1 MGKLSGQRISGTLG
15 FLILV
20 QISGCFLLLRR
31 PFWQLNIMNSLCGK
45 ILTSVTL
52 RTQGPLMF
60 RGATAAQFYSSD
72 SDKKTGSAP
81 LRKAK
86 MPVGRFDDAQEGA
99 DLKQVP
105 PNEEEV
111 YQAFPDDTNP
121 NTGEV
126 GGPKGPEP
134 TRYGDWERKGRVID
148 F

>member
-1 MGKLSGQRISGTLG
+1 MSNLIRKTLSSLTLG
-15 FLILV
+15 
-20 QISGCFLLLRR
+20 
-31 PFWQLNIMNSLCGK
+31 N
-45 ILTSVTL
+45 
-52 RTQGPLMF
+52 QGPLIF
-60 RGATAAQFYSSD
+60 RTAAVQCYSSD
-72 SDKKTGSAP
+72 SDKKPGTAP

-86 MPVGRFDDAQEGA
+86 MPVGRFDEAQEGA

-111 YQAFPDDTNP
+111 YQPFPDDTNP
-121 NTGEV
+121 KTGEV